1 VLHGLDQISVDCLF
15 AQRLA
20 RFEAM
25 QTVDEN
31 EAITIAPNQDWRL
44 QSDF

>member
-1 VLHGLDQISVDCLF
+1 VLHGLDQISVDYLF
-15 AQRLA
+15 AQCLA

-25 QTVDEN
+25 QTLYEN
-31 EAITIAPNQDWRL
+31 EALTIAANQDWRL